1 MKKGKLQKWVAACV
15 CGAFLL
21 TGVTGCGIG
30 PQQKNNYITVDEGT
44 VQKEQIE
51 QLADFS
57 YTLLRNTAQ
66 YQKQDVLLS
75 PLSAWLALSMTGQG
89 AKGETAAAFVRFFD
103 GMAEDD
109 QKLLAAWLLQDLEG
123 HLEGTTDISLA
134 NSIWC
139 DDEITVNTDFLQS
152 IQAYYRA
159 LVMKQDLQE
168 KDAIKRVN
176 GWIAKVTDNR
186 IPEML
191 DQIDQDAV
199 MLLINALTLEAKW
212 QTPFDSGNTYKDTF
226 YRADESEITLEFM
239 HQQYQKADYLQ
250 WEQGEGIVLP
260 YDDGRLAMVAL
271 LPAAESDYHA
281 LLEQLSGSWM
291 QEQLDQ
297 RQKRTIQLSIPKFEM
312 KSQLN
317 LNDICTA
324 MGLEIAFDAKRAN
337 FTGLGTSSKGA
348 IYIGRVLQNCQLKVG
363 EEGTEAAA
371 ATVVE
376 MVAEGAAREPD
387 DLILLNLNRPF
398 VYLILDQETQVPL
411 FAGIYQGE

>member
-226 YRADESEITLEFM
+226 YRADKSEITLEFM

-271 LPAAESDYHA
+271 LPVADSDYEA
-281 LLEQLSGSWM
+281 LLEQLSASWM
-291 QEQLDQ
+291 QEQLKR
-297 RQKRTIQLSIPKFEM
+297 RQERVVQLALPKFEIN
-312 KSQLN
+312 SRLN

-324 MGLEIAFDAKRAN
+324 MGLEIAFDAKRAD
-337 FTGLGTSSKGA
+337 FTGLGTSPKGD
-348 IYIGRVLQNCQLKVG
+348 IYISSVLQNCQLKVD
-363 EEGTEAAA
+363 EAGTEAAA